1 MAEAVV
7 PSSPISLGEKINN
20 ITREINHAGIKKN
33 VDIAFSGKK
42 FKGRGIDEIVMHLT
56 PLFSKHG
63 LILSFDIIK
72 FVDIETSVIVH
83 MEFRIHDSE
92 DLSKFLKYS
101 VCGEGQKSSSA
112 RAVQIA
118 QTYALKTF
126 FSHAFFISEGWDEST
141 DVEEKPMN
149 INTSIPVYIESYKQ
163 NAGITYHEFPAEN
176 LYLVD
181 FVIKEVLDSHS
192 LSALMKVFNKYK
204 HDFMQT
210 DKETEFLN
218 YFSVRKKELEALV
231 NDPKE

>member
-20 ITREINHAGIKKN
+20 ITREINYAGIKKN

-42 FKGRGIDEIVMHLT
+42 FKGRGIDDIVMHLT

-63 LILSFDIIK
+63 LILSFDIIN

-83 MEFRIHDSE
+83 MEFRIHDCE
-92 DLSKFLKYS
+92 DLSQFLKYS

-126 FSHAFFISEGWDEST
+126 FSHAFFISEGWDESI
-141 DVEEKPMN
+141 DVEEKPMY
-149 INTSIPVYIESYKQ
+149 VESYKL
-163 NAGITYHEFPAEN
+163 NEGTTYHEFPTEN

-181 FVIKEVLDSHS
+181 FVVKEVLESHS
-192 LSALMKVFNKYK
+192 LSSLMNVFNKYK
-204 HDFMQT
+204 NDFMRT

-218 YFSVRKKELEALV
+218 YFSVRKKELETLV
-231 NDPKE
+231 HDSKE